1 MAILAPKTTKTT
13 PVPSPRNQILSLLT
27 RSDGCTVPQ
36 VAEALDMSIGTAT
49 KYITALVQ
57 EEYLEDCGKTDSAS
71 GRRPHLYRLRGEAGC
86 FLGLDVNDRY
96 VRAGL
101 MDFRGNMVHT
111 FHDDDFTM
119 EAYGSFD
126 RVCDVLRKAVAD
138 TADAG
143 LPLKSA
149 CITLPGRIDSVTG
162 DSHTW
167 FHTPGQ
173 SLIARLQEIANV
185 PLSLYNDSRAM
196 TWGEFLK
203 GAGTGCRSMLMLNVN
218 WGLGMGIVIDS
229 LVYGGKSGYAGEF
242 GHVYGFDNQV
252 ICRCGK
258 RGCNETEISGQALQ
272 RHLVA
277 RIRAGESSILSPR
290 VLSSEK
296 PLTLD
301 EIMDAI
307 RREDVL
313 CIEAV
318 EQIGLHLGQKTAGLI
333 NVFNPELVVVGGEL
347 AMTGDYLLGPMRMA
361 VNRHAIHLVSQD
373 TRIVRSSLGMD
384 AGMTGA
390 CLIARSRFIGERF
403 EC

>member
-1 MAILAPKTTKTT
+1 M
-13 PVPSPRNQILSLLT
+13 SSSRNHILSLFT
-27 RSDGCTVPQ
+27 RNDGCTIPQ
-36 VAEALDMSIGTAT
+36 VADALDISVGTAT
-49 KYITALVQ
+49 KYILSLVQ
-57 EEYLEDCGKTDSAS
+57 EGALEDCGKTDSAS
-71 GRRPHLYRLRGEAGC
+71 GRRPHLYRLRGDAGC
-86 FLGLDVNDRY
+86 FLGLDLNDRY
-96 VRAGL
+96 LRAGL
-101 MDFRGNMVHT
+101 MDFRGNMLRAY
-111 FHDDDFTM
+111 HDDDFTM

-126 RVCDVLRKAVAD
+126 RMCDLLRKAIAD
-138 TADAG
+138 TTGAG
-143 LPLKSA
+143 LRLQSV
-149 CITLPGRIDSVTG
+149 CIALPGRIDSVTG
-162 DSHTW
+162 DSYTY

-173 SLIARLQEIANV
+173 SLAARLHEIVNA

-196 TWGEFLK
+196 TWGEFIK
-203 GAGTGCRSMLMLNVN
+203 GAGAGCRSMLMINVN
-218 WGLGMGIVIDS
+218 WGLGMGIIIDS

-272 RHLVA
+272 RILLA

-290 VLSSEK
+290 ALSSDR
-296 PLTLD
+296 PLMLD

-318 EQIGLHLGQKTAGLI
+318 EQIGLHLGEKTAGLI

-373 TRIVRSSLGMD
+373 TRIVRSALGMD